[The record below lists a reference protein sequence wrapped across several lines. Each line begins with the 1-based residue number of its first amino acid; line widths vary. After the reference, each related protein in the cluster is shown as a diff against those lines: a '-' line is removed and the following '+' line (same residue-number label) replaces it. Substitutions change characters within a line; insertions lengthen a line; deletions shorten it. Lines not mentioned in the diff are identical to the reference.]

1 MAKTKALSNSEFVT
15 RVREYLPTDA
25 GIYELDCDGNPHLTP
40 ASEIV
45 ENDFY
50 LFDAEALIAFNCAIE
65 ETALEEANGSF
76 LAAIQDFR
84 QFEPLSE
91 RYWQIA
97 ATLDDV
103 QVIGTGRTPRKP
115 GNIKFCN
122 CGTSELKKFW
132 LVLYQG
138 DTSKVLFLCEQSND
152 ARAFEEKK
160 FVGFYTFN
168 ERVIS
173 QAKQDVVELLGG
185 KCPDLKGFGELRGL
199 DRAAKRLKV
208 EFAREQQVLD
218 LAIKDL
224 RGRPT
229 ADRTRFLRRLQQS
242 LERLNELKT
251 RLPELIVGHRND

>member
-1 MAKTKALSNSEFVT
+1 MAKTKALSNSEFIT

-25 GIYELDCDGNPHLTP
+25 GIFEVDCEGNPSATP
-40 ASEIV
+40 STEIV

-50 LFDAEALIAFNCAIE
+50 LFDAEALIAFNYAIE
-65 ETALEEANGSF
+65 EIALEEASGSF

-91 RYWQIA
+91 RYWQLA

-103 QVIGTGRTPRKP
+103 QVIGAGRAPRK
-115 GNIKFCN
+115 GDNIKFCN
-122 CGTSELKKFW
+122 CGTSELGKFW
-132 LVLYQG
+132 IVLYQG
-138 DTSKVLFLCEQSND
+138 DTSKVLFLGEQIND
-152 ARAFEEKK
+152 ARSFEEKK

-168 ERVIS
+168 ERVIN
-173 QAKQDVVELLGG
+173 QARQDVIDLLGG
-185 KCPDLKGFGELRGL
+185 RCPDLKGFGELRGI

-208 EFAREQQVLD
+208 EFAREQQALE

-229 ADRTRFLRRLQQS
+229 VDRTRFLRRLQKS